1 MPRIYDFADEEIQ
14 INFAVSLHAAK
25 DDVRS
30 KLMPI
35 NRAYNV
41 DKLMEAIRY
50 YQQKQT
56 DVLHLSTAYLVASMI
71 NLNMHEN

>member
-41 DKLMEAIRY
+41 DKLMKAIRY
-50 YQQKQT
+50 YQQNKPT
-56 DVLHLSTAYLVASMI
+56 YYI
-71 NLNMHEN
+71 